1 MGKGSKQRPTDYDAF
16 SANFDAI
23 FGSKEQYTYHYECYK
38 CGKLTRDEVSTYEV
52 VDREPYGDQVVDR
65 VSVEATCNKC
75 NNNVEEL

>member
-1 MGKGSKQRPTDYDAF
+1 MGKGSKQRPTNYDAF

-52 VDREPYGDQVVDR
+52 VDR
-65 VSVEATCNKC
+65 VSIEATCNKC